1 VMSRRYC
8 LQSKLLVVS
17 LFLFLAGCGNEFR
30 PVAIPIIPPGGTPQ
44 ALRHAIVLTDS
55 SSGGNSTN
63 IDVSGDT
70 IFAVRD
76 VGVEPVHAALT
87 TNLARVFIAN
97 NDDTLSTYLTFSNQV
112 AGPVTTITLPAGSN
126 PRFVHTREVPNI
138 YVALESHPSCT
149 EGAVGVV
156 STTTLTVNNAICVGV
171 DPVAMAQL
179 PNLSKL
185 YVVNKTSGTVTVINT
200 ADGSIAT
207 EIAVD
212 SMPSAIDVSADGAFV
227 YVANTGGNSVS
238 AINATTDAVTRI
250 MTGIGTSP
258 NFLRFDSS
266 RKRVYVTNEG
276 QAGVPGSLSIIEAD
290 PDPAKIAEFHTAVEV
305 SVGVS
310 PRSVTA
316 LANNTK
322 VYVANSGSDSVS
334 VLDAATKT
342 VTATIAVGDNPLSIQ
357 SSGDS
362 AKVLVANQGAPG
374 NSGSVSVI
382 RTSDDAKILDIPLQ
396 LPAPPGGGQ
405 PVPVNPRFLLI
416 TN

>member
-1 VMSRRYC
+1 MSRHYC
-8 LQSKLLVVS
+8 LQPKLLVVS
-17 LFLFLAGCGNEFR
+17 LVLFLAGCGNEFR

-44 ALRHAIVLTDS
+44 ALRHAIVLSDS

-76 VGVEPVHAALT
+76 VGAEPVHAALT

-126 PRFVHTREVPNI
+126 PRFVHTREVPNM

-149 EGAVGVV
+149 AGAVGIV

-185 YVVNKTSGTVTVINT
+185 YVANRNPGGSGTVTVINT
-200 ADGSIAT
+200 ADGSIANS
-207 EIAVD
+207 INVGD
-212 SMPSAIDVSADGAFV
+212 SPSSIDVSADGAFV
-227 YVANTGGNSVS
+227 YVANSGSNTVS
-238 AINATTDAVTRI
+238 AIDATTDAVTSI
-250 MTGIGTSP
+250 VTGIGIGP
-258 NFLRFDSS
+258 NFLVFDAS
-266 RKRVYVTNEG
+266 RKRVYVTNQG
-276 QAGVPGSLSIIEAD
+276 SNSLSIIEAD
-290 PDPAKIAEFHTAVEV
+290 RDPDPAKVAQFHTAVEV
-305 SVGVS
+305 AVGNS
-310 PRSVTA
+310 PSSVTA

-322 VYVANSGSDSVS
+322 VYVANSGANSVS
-334 VLDAATKT
+334 VIDAATKT
-342 VTATIAVGDNPLSIQ
+342 VTGTIAVGASPIFVR